1 MASQGVGKRLVTKH
15 ILNQFDELENAVSIY
30 LNTSALTPNLA
41 LKEIKEK
48 VEVKPAEEEEELT
61 TLELCE
67 ID

>member
-1 MASQGVGKRLVTKH
+1 
-15 ILNQFDELENAVSIY
+15 